1 MVKKGALKV
10 IKPRK
15 ERKSSLLKF
24 PEVQGIVNL
33 ELKLY
38 IAVNDSSYTKIG
50 DITGVSKARFSE
62 MKIEVTKGSG
72 KFVHELS
79 QSVLDPLIGRGIV
92 PLEKIENYIDVSDPK
107 KAQWLARK
115 KLDRDIELLQGRN
128 KPVIERI
135 REVIDQMKKEAGI
148 D

>member
-1 MVKKGALKV
+1 LEQACQYLFGKILQTGTDTLLISPYLFGIFFQIGYCNLIFSLYNCGMVKKGALKV

-62 MKIEVTKGSG
+62 MKI
-72 KFVHELS
+72 
-79 QSVLDPLIGRGIV
+79 
-92 PLEKIENYIDVSDPK
+92 
-107 KAQWLARK
+107 
-115 KLDRDIELLQGRN
+115 
-128 KPVIERI
+128 
-135 REVIDQMKKEAGI
+135 
-148 D
+148 